1 MAQPL
6 YMLAFAPTAL
16 MLWACAVRM
25 SRTAELRGRLFGR
38 STTQLFAGGMMILG
52 AMLAMAMCWML
63 DIPLEKS
70 PSAAPRDVVKF
81 GLLFFAAGLI
91 VALGATAVI
100 HLVPQRSRRSGP
112 NRRANSVLFGFTYYV
127 SKVTRIVLLAFLAF
141 IFLVVLV
148 EGPRSF
154 RRGDWP
160 MFLVFLVVALPL
172 LTWGTIHYAGKA
184 RRMMSS
190 YAKRRRLVRPN
201 STDDRPRVLYLRP
214 FTEEHRLFAGSQT
227 FEAFLGDEIAER
239 VGPLVALG
247 NPMDRIMPEG
257 AERHYYDDDEWQRAV
272 EALVSRA
279 PCIVGVTSASANTA
293 WELRRVREL
302 GLDGRL
308 YLLSPPHTQTVPA
321 GRAASRVPHG
331 RIGRAASLAG
341 RSMLS
346 LLAQDTDALAR
357 DLSFGQ
363 LPGAL
368 SPAGLTT
375 WDAFVATLVSCGY
388 TVDLPDPGPG
398 AVVGFEAGG
407 NAVLLA
413 RGATAATDYVRPIV
427 SRSC

>member
-1 MAQPL
+1 
-6 YMLAFAPTAL
+6 
-16 MLWACAVRM
+16 
-25 SRTAELRGRLFGR
+25 
-38 STTQLFAGGMMILG
+38 
-52 AMLAMAMCWML
+52 
-63 DIPLEKS
+63 
-70 PSAAPRDVVKF
+70 
-81 GLLFFAAGLI
+81 
-91 VALGATAVI
+91 
-100 HLVPQRSRRSGP
+100 
-112 NRRANSVLFGFTYYV
+112 
-127 SKVTRIVLLAFLAF
+127 
-141 IFLVVLV
+141 
-148 EGPRSF
+148 
-154 RRGDWP
+154 
-160 MFLVFLVVALPL
+160 
-172 LTWGTIHYAGKA
+172 
-184 RRMMSS
+184 
-190 YAKRRRLVRPN
+190 
-201 STDDRPRVLYLRP
+201 
-214 FTEEHRLFAGSQT
+214 
-227 FEAFLGDEIAER
+227 
-239 VGPLVALG
+239 
-247 NPMDRIMPEG
+247 MPEG

-357 DLSFGQ
+357 DVSFGQ

-427 SRSC
+427 SRRC